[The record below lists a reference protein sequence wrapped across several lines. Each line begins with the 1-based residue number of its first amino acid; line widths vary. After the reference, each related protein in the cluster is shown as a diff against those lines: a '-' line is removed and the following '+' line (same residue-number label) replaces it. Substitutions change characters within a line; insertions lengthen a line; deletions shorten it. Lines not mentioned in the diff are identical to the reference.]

1 MVKDTVRR
9 DKRHP
14 KDMKTR
20 IGKPIKVLP
29 SNTLSKRAV
38 TNDTLIIIPYNK
50 IHILPSSFFSF
61 KFVQM

>member
-9 DKRHP
+9 DLRHP

-29 SNTLSKRAV
+29 SNTLSRRAV

-50 IHILPSSFFSF
+50 IHI
-61 KFVQM
+61 